1 MSKGEMEGLVVSHF
15 HIKTIKQVRTI
26 QNHCLETPD
35 GGDGGDGG
43 DVFFRSTG
51 RLSSLYD
58 LRRAHF
64 YGNNA
69 KNGMV
74 IRNLTILYS
83 QQSGVGVKGNIYT
96 IKYLW
101 GRRYTILR
109 RRLIRRMTLA
119 VR

>member
-1 MSKGEMEGLVVSHF
+1 MSKGEMEGRVVSHI
-15 HIKTIKQVRTI
+15 HIRTIKIVRI
-26 QNHCLETPD
+26 IKKYCLETPD

-74 IRNLTILYS
+74 ILKLKLFIVS
-83 QQSGVGVKGNIYT
+83 KAG
-96 IKYLW
+96 W
-101 GRRYTILR
+101 E
-109 RRLIRRMTLA
+109 
-119 VR
+119 